1 MAQVDLN
8 KILTKIKATQWGLGD
23 VDWDAPGADGITAE
37 QWPKLK
43 TFMADLM
50 WIEHV
55 GARAFAAMAKTAP
68 TDTLR
73 EIYTYF
79 HAEEQRHANAEMAL
93 MKRWGMLDGDELPE
107 PNINLRLVIEWLDKY
122 ADEMPFYV
130 LGAVIPM
137 LEIALDG
144 ALCRFLLDTVD
155 DPVCHAAFDRING
168 DEARHLAVGFTVMEQ
183 QGVDKNAMQLM
194 RMMAPMLDPRLLLG
208 IAVYVPLL
216 NKMRD
221 NIVELGLPEKRLY
234 DVMEKFGKIGG
245 RTREGRRNPWFQAI
259 KQHARWVT
267 NRRNVLYHVPV
278 DAMVKVT
285 GQIPKEALPP
295 VPTWVN
301 ELTWRPAA

>member
-1 MAQVDLN
+1 
-8 KILTKIKATQWGLGD
+8 
-23 VDWDAPGADGITAE
+23 
-37 QWPKLK
+37 
-43 TFMADLM
+43 
-50 WIEHV
+50 
-55 GARAFAAMAKTAP
+55 
-68 TDTLR
+68 
-73 EIYTYF
+73 
-79 HAEEQRHANAEMAL
+79 
-93 MKRWGMLDGDELPE
+93 
-107 PNINLRLVIEWLDKY
+107 
-122 ADEMPFYV
+122 MPFYV

-194 RMMAPMLDPRLLLG
+194 RMCAPMVDPRLLLG

-234 DVMEKFGKIGG
+234 DVMEKFGRIGG
-245 RTREGRRNPWFQAI
+245 RTPEGRRNPWFQAI

-295 VPTWVN
+295 VPTWVH